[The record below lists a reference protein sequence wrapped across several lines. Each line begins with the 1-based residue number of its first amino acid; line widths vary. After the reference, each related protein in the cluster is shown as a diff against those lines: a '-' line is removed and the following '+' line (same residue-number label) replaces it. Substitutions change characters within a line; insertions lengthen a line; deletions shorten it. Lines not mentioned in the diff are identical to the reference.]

1 MNKIVIDKPLNNLII
16 GDKIVYIK
24 GRVSINKIDI
34 SNIKEGI
41 IVLEDNASLIIH
53 DIIDIE
59 GINGNLSIISNN
71 NTNLDL
77 GLGISSKGKNTFNI
91 INRLVGNNNKSN
103 IKIRVV
109 SEEYSYINMKL
120 TGIIESNT
128 KNNDYTEDI
137 KYLNLYPETIICLP
151 ELIVNSNDTEANH
164 LMSVGN
170 VNEEELFYL
179 ESRGINKK
187 DSIEMIKRGFLNI

>member
-1 MNKIVIDKPLNNLII
+1 MNKIVIDKSLNNLII
-16 GDKIVYIK
+16 SDKIVYIK

-109 SEEYSYINMKL
+109 SEKYSYINMKL

-151 ELIVNSNDTEANH
+151 ELIVNSNDTVANH

>member
-1 MNKIVIDKPLNNLII
+1 MNKIVIDKPLNKLII
-16 GDKIVYIK
+16 NDKTVYIK

-109 SEEYSYINMKL
+109 SEKYSHINMKL

-151 ELIVNSNDTEANH
+151 ELIVNSNDTVANH

-170 VNEEELFYL
+170 VSEEELFYL

>member
-16 GDKIVYIK
+16 NDKTVYIK

-109 SEEYSYINMKL
+109 SEKYSYINMKL

-151 ELIVNSNDTEANH
+151 ELIVNSNDTVANH

>member
-151 ELIVNSNDTEANH
+151 ELIVNSNDTVANH

>member
-109 SEEYSYINMKL
+109 SEKYSYINMKL

-151 ELIVNSNDTEANH
+151 ELIVNSNDTVANH

>member
-1 MNKIVIDKPLNNLII
+1 MNKIVIDKPLNKLII
-16 GDKIVYIK
+16 NDKIVYIK

-71 NTNLDL
+71 NTTLDL

-109 SEEYSYINMKL
+109 SEKYSYINMKL

-151 ELIVNSNDTEANH
+151 ELIVNSNDTVANH

>member
-16 GDKIVYIK
+16 NDKIVYIK

-151 ELIVNSNDTEANH
+151 ELIVNSNDTVANH

-170 VNEEELFYL
+170 VNGEELFYL

>member
-16 GDKIVYIK
+16 NDKIVYIK

-109 SEEYSYINMKL
+109 SEKDSYINMKL

-151 ELIVNSNDTEANH
+151 ELIVNSNDTVANH

>member
-16 GDKIVYIK
+16 SDKIVYIK

-151 ELIVNSNDTEANH
+151 ELIVNSNDTVANH

>member
-16 GDKIVYIK
+16 NDKIVYIK

-77 GLGISSKGKNTFNI
+77 GLSISSKGKNTFNI

-109 SEEYSYINMKL
+109 SEKYSYINMKL

-151 ELIVNSNDTEANH
+151 ELIVNSNDTVANH

>member
-16 GDKIVYIK
+16 SDKIVYIK

-109 SEEYSYINMKL
+109 SEKYSYINMKL

-151 ELIVNSNDTEANH
+151 ELIVNSNDTVANH

>member
-16 GDKIVYIK
+16 SDKIVYIK

-109 SEEYSYINMKL
+109 SEKDSYINMKL

-151 ELIVNSNDTEANH
+151 ELIVNSNDTVANH

>member
-16 GDKIVYIK
+16 NDKIVYIK

-71 NTNLDL
+71 NTTLDL

-109 SEEYSYINMKL
+109 SEKYSYINMKL

-151 ELIVNSNDTEANH
+151 ELIVNSNDTVANH

>member
-16 GDKIVYIK
+16 NDKIVYIK

-77 GLGISSKGKNTFNI
+77 GLCISSKGKNTFNI

-109 SEEYSYINMKL
+109 SEKYSYINMKL

-151 ELIVNSNDTEANH
+151 ELIVNSNDTVANH

>member
-16 GDKIVYIK
+16 NDKIVYIK

-151 ELIVNSNDTEANH
+151 ELIVNSNDTVANH

>member
-16 GDKIVYIK
+16 NDKIVYIK

>member
-16 GDKIVYIK
+16 NDKIVYIK

-109 SEEYSYINMKL
+109 SEKYSHINMKL

-151 ELIVNSNDTEANH
+151 ELIVNSNDTVANH